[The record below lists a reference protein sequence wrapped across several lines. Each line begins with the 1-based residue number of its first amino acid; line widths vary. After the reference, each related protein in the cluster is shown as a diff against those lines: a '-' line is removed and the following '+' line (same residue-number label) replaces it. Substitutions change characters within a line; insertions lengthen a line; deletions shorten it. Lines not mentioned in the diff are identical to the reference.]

1 MENNKDNILQKILVL
16 KALEADIQENKS
28 INKTEAY
35 RKTRWKIEKVSWRK
49 SMLHFLNRAAAILIL
64 PLLISTVILSYL
76 LLTEKKEDSP
86 VSVAFTEVTAL
97 PGMVVKTQLP
107 DSSKIWLNSGSTLR
121 YPIRFSS
128 EKRAVN
134 LTGEAFF
141 EVRSNPK
148 YPFEVKT
155 SDGVA
160 IMARGTS
167 FNVNAYPEDRVTE
180 TVLQE
185 GMIDI
190 YYKGRHISVTPDE
203 MISIDKTS
211 ELFKRSGIN
220 IQEKTGWKDGMLI
233 FRNTPLDEVFKKI
246 SRRYNVEIV
255 LHRETNEVYRVHAT
269 FSSETLPQILDILK
283 IAAPIQWSIKELHHN
298 SDSTYSRQK
307 IDVRIK

>member
-16 KALEADIQENKS
+16 KALEADIQENKN

-35 RKTRWKIEKVSWRK
+35 RKTRWKIKKVSRKK

-64 PLLISTVILSYL
+64 PFLISTMILSYM
-76 LLTEKKEDSP
+76 LLTEEKAEGP
-86 VSVAFTEVTAL
+86 VSVTFTEVTAL
-97 PGMVVKTQLP
+97 PGMVVRTRLP
-107 DSSKIWLNSGSTLR
+107 DSSEVWLNSGSTLR
-121 YPIRFSS
+121 YPARFSS

-141 EVRSNPK
+141 EVLSNPEH
-148 YPFEVKT
+148 PFEVNT
-155 SDGVA
+155 PDGV
-160 IMARGTS
+160 IVMARGTS

-180 TVLQE
+180 AVLQK

-190 YYKGRHISVTPDE
+190 YYKGHHISVIPDE
-203 MISIDKTS
+203 MVSIDKAS

-220 IQEKTGWKDGMLI
+220 IQEKTGWKDGLLI

-255 LHRETNEVYRVHAT
+255 LHKETNENYRVRAT

-283 IAAPIQWSIKELHHN
+283 IAAPIRWSIKELHQN

-307 IDVRIK
+307 IDVWVK